1 MKGLISFPLFLL
13 LFLNICCS
21 QTTTKQSIKTS
32 SADKK
37 IETMEG
43 LEIATLGAGCFW
55 CVEAIFQDMKGV
67 LKVESGYAGGEK
79 ENPTYKEVCDGTTG
93 HAEVVQVTFDPKI
106 ISYAEILELF
116 FAAHDP
122 TTLNRQGGDVGT
134 QYRSAIFYHNE
145 VQKEIAKKSLREA
158 LPEFDKPIVTEITA
172 YSNYYPAEN
181 YHQDYYN
188 LNADKNPYCSSVI
201 APKLAKFRKKY
212 ADKLKN

>member
-13 LFLNICCS
+13 LFLNSGCS
-21 QTTTKQSIKTS
+21 QTTTKQGIKTS

-79 ENPTYKEVCDGTTG
+79 ENPTYKEVCEGTTG

-145 VQKEIAKKSLREA
+145 NQKEIAKKSLQEA
-158 LPEFDKPIVTEITA
+158 LPEFEKPIVTEITA